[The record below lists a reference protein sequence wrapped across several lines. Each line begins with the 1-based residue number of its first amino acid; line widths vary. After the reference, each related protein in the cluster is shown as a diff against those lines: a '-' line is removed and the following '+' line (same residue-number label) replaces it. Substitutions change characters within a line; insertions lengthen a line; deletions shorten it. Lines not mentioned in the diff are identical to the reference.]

1 MLKSHFLPIKKIRN
15 QAMPINGQLKLF
27 DSLVELIIL
36 YGSEV
41 LGF

>member
-1 MLKSHFLPIKKIRN
+1 LPFKKKSEIKIY
-15 QAMPINGQLKLF
+15 QLKLF